1 MSNTIPAIDLT
12 QRPPRSLRVRLGGYV
27 ILPRMLDKGRAEL
40 IGKSGDFHYAC
51 PMDQRWIQFTEVD
64 PVALK
69 AELATGK
76 GDGEILDWIQANAK
90 HQREPWEIQQWSE
103 FQERRGPDSD
113 EESFAFFSKYVNEL
127 SKTRKDLK
135 TWADVLDLDDFVS
148 YGGKA

>member
-1 MSNTIPAIDLT
+1 MRT
-12 QRPPRSLRVRLGGYV
+12 RLGGYV

-40 IGKSGDFHYAC
+40 TGKNGDFHYAC
-51 PMDQRWIQFTEVD
+51 PMDQRWIKFTGVD

-76 GDGEILDWIQANAK
+76 GDGEILEWIQANAK

-103 FQERRGPDSD
+103 FNERRGPDSD
-113 EESFAFFSKYVNEL
+113 AESLAFFTKYVNEL
-127 SKTRKDLK
+127 SKTRTDLK
-135 TWADVLDLDDFVS
+135 TWADVLDLDDYVS